1 MVTNKQLKKMIA
13 IERKKQAKR
22 NKIIGSK
29 TEKSRLKKQLFN
41 LKYGNQIKVVK
52 KVGRGFKVTGKAL
65 KRGGSN
71 LTENVSRATSSFN
84 KQRKKKQGIGGFL
97 QRIADNQ

>member
-22 NKIIGSK
+22 NKIIGSS
-29 TEKSRLKKQLFN
+29 TEKARLKKQLFN

-71 LTENVSRATSSFN
+71 LKETFSDASGSFQ
-84 KQRKKKQGIGGFL
+84 KQRKSKSGVGGFL